1 MLYGG
6 IGRHEKGEVMRNV
19 WQKTLPHGPTS
30 YDGTVLGT
38 TSKHQRNIVQCIEN
52 PSTPENGIIKDTLN
66 VIQVH

>member
-30 YDGTVLGT
+30 YDATVLGT
-38 TSKHQRNIVQCIEN
+38 TSKHRRNIVQCIEN
-52 PSTPENGIIKDTLN
+52 P
-66 VIQVH
+66 VHQKMGL